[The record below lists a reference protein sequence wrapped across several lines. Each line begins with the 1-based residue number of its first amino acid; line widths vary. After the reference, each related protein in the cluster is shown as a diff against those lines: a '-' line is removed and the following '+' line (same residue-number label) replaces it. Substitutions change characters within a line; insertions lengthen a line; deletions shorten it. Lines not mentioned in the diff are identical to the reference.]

1 LPKPLW
7 RSIAVASYKSRRTG
21 IDAMAYIDTYYRRT
35 IAEDDPRAPLEGEV
49 NAEVCVV
56 GGGLAG
62 LSTALDLA
70 RAGCKVVVLEAERV
84 AWGASGRNGGFVGP
98 GYSTSLANIE
108 RMVGREQAHT
118 LYRMATEGANIV
130 RGRIEEL
137 EIDAA
142 KPVFGKISAIRHDD
156 PDSLKRTQEKM
167 DREFGYRLDFMS
179 REEVRAV
186 LKSKKY
192 HQALFNPQ
200 AFHFHP
206 LNYARALGREIER
219 LGGRIFENT
228 PAVGAALDGGEKR
241 VRVAGGTV
249 RAQHVVFAGGGYT
262 TNILPALRRAH
273 LPIAT
278 YVLLTEEAPERIAD
292 AVACPYAI
300 SDARRAGDY
309 YRLVEDGR
317 RILWGGRITTRTTE
331 PRELAQLLRRTM
343 VSTYPQLEGIRI
355 EAAWSGLM
363 SYARHLMPQIGRLR
377 EGVWYAQG
385 FGGHGMNTTAIG
397 GRVITEAITG
407 DSDRIRLYEPFGL
420 AWNGGPFGLAAAQ
433 LTYWMYQAQD
443 QWRERRR

>member
-1 LPKPLW
+1 MH
-7 RSIAVASYKSRRTG
+7 
-21 IDAMAYIDTYYRRT
+21 AMAYIDTYYRRT
-35 IAEDDPRAPLEGEV
+35 IADDTLRTPLQGEAA
-49 NAEVCVV
+49 AEVCIV

-70 RAGCKVVVLEAERV
+70 RAGRKVVVVEAERV

-98 GYSTSLANIE
+98 GYSTSLANVE
-108 RMVGREQAHT
+108 RMVGREHAHA
-118 LYRMATEGANIV
+118 LHRMSIEGAEIV
-130 RGRIEEL
+130 RSHIQELAIES
-137 EIDAA
+137 AN
-142 KPVFGKISAIRHDD
+142 PVSGKISAIRHDD
-156 PDSLKRTQEKM
+156 PDSLKRMQERM
-167 DREFGYRLDFMS
+167 ERDFAYRLDFMP

-206 LNYARALGREIER
+206 LNYARALAGEIER
-219 LGGRIFENT
+219 LGGLIFEDS
-228 PAVGAALDGGEKR
+228 PVIGAAVDQPEKR
-241 VRVAGGTV
+241 VRTAGGGTV

-262 TNILPALRRAH
+262 TDVLPDLRRSH

-278 YVLLTEEAPERIAD
+278 YVLLTEEAPERIAE

-309 YRLVEDGR
+309 YRLVDDGR

-331 PRELAQLLRRTM
+331 PGDLAQLLRRTM

-355 EAAWSGLM
+355 ETAWSGLM
-363 SYARHLMPQIGRLR
+363 SYARHLMPQVGRLR

-385 FGGHGMNTTAIG
+385 FGGHGMNTTSIG
-397 GRVITEAITG
+397 GRVIAEAITG
-407 DSDRIRLYEPFGL
+407 ESDRIRLFEPFGL
-420 AWNGGPFGLAAAQ
+420 RWNGGMFGLAAAQ

-443 QWRERRR
+443 QWRERR